1 MQSTRCI
8 LLVVAVV
15 IASACA
21 APFVRRN
28 GKPYVVAQ
36 RRYSSGYASGYASGS
51 SSGSPSPPAG
61 SVTMTQKVTLSITAA
76 QYNGNMVTLMNTA
89 YGIVLA
95 IYVPATGGGSWRQ
108 GCSVTSAV
116 SSRRTVVIQFTATVS
131 PAYATTA
138 QANSKSMSAGNLQA
152 AASTAKTDLGAAF

>member
-1 MQSTRCI
+1 
-8 LLVVAVV
+8 
-15 IASACA
+15 
-21 APFVRRN
+21 
-28 GKPYVVAQ
+28 
-36 RRYSSGYASGYASGS
+36 
-51 SSGSPSPPAG
+51 
-61 SVTMTQKVTLSITAA
+61 MTQKVTLSITAA
-76 QYNGNMVTLMNTA
+76 QYNGNMKTLMNTA

-95 IYVPATGGGSWRQ
+95 IYVPASGGGSWRQ

-152 AASTAKTDLGAAF
+152 AASSAKTDLGAAFASLTIPTVSNVQAPTCTGTNCGTTSGASSTSASMLALLAAIGICKILQH